1 MFMGV
6 RELNVCHCKCVHD
19 DCAII
24 LPSRVRDGP
33 HFTVTTTLA
42 DVLHTHLIIDANTHQ
57 TSDLMSGMTT
67 LLPDYRH
74 LPF

>member
-1 MFMGV
+1 MFLGAD
-6 RELNVCHCKCVHD
+6 ELNVCHCKCVHD
-19 DCAII
+19 DCPII
-24 LPSRVRDGP
+24 LPSRVIGP
-33 HFTVTTTLA
+33 YFTVTTTLA

-74 LPF
+74 ISL